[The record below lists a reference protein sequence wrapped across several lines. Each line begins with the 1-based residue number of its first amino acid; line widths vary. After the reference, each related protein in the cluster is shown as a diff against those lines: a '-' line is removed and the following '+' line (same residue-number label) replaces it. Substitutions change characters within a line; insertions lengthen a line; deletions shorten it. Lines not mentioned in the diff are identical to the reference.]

1 MTVHMLMF
9 ALIQFSSLWME
20 VIHHSRRDAE
30 IIMYT
35 VQILTHDIHHNVQE
49 ATLHL
54 TAAAT
59 PVAP

>member
-1 MTVHMLMF
+1 
-9 ALIQFSSLWME
+9 ME
-20 VIHHSRRDAE
+20 VIHHSHGDVE